1 MKILMFAPVL
11 RSGSFNKKLIR
22 IAYGLVKRHPN
33 LEVELCEFNEFPM
46 PMYDGDLENTQGIP
60 EGIQKL
66 AKKINE
72 SDALI
77 ISSPEYNGSIPGT
90 FKNAIDW
97 LSRIHPV
104 PLAGKQILTMG
115 ASTGQFAAIKGNF
128 HLRVPLHVLNAFV
141 YPEYFGVAFS
151 ETAFD
156 DEGQLKDSTQTQ
168 RLQRIIGDFLHYASR
183 KETPFDRLE
192 DFFDDQLHRGNETTK

>member
-22 IAYGLVKRHPN
+22 IAHSIVKKHPSI
-33 LEVELCEFNEFPM
+33 EAELCEFNDFPM
-46 PMYDGDLENTQGIP
+46 PMYDGDLELNQGIP

-66 AKKINE
+66 AKKVNE
-72 SDALI
+72 ADAII

-104 PLAGKQILTMG
+104 PIAGKQILTMG

-151 ETAFD
+151 ESAFD
-156 DEGQLKDSTQTQ
+156 EKDQLKDQKQTE

-192 DFFDDQLHRGNETTK
+192 DFFDEKKHNNDLSP